1 MPMMGPPQ
9 QVQPIF
15 SAWRKDMA
23 SDDGS
28 AVSENALRP
37 TGLIAAKPPE
47 GKFSTLLQLLK
58 LWHKTA
64 AAVKIG
70 SRVASDLGRSN
81 APASSNKSG
90 LPPFLAHLLH
100 PST

>member
-28 AVSENALRP
+28 AVFRKLLAPDRFDRRKAAR
-37 TGLIAAKPPE
+37 GKIFDIA
-47 GKFSTLLQLLK
+47 ST
-58 LWHKTA
+58 A
-64 AAVKIG
+64 
-70 SRVASDLGRSN
+70 
-81 APASSNKSG
+81 
-90 LPPFLAHLLH
+90 
-100 PST
+100 